1 MMGVVTGSGFE
12 VDVVAFVE
20 RLAERL
26 RQDGAAHPVAAAVA
40 LAARGRRRSDPGAF
54 AAAVGLDTALVRRA
68 EAGEVPFGE
77 LPDEL
82 TEWLDPAQLLQLAE
96 LARGDGDR

>member
-26 RQDGAAHPVAAAVA
+26 RQDGVAHPVAAAVA
-40 LAARGRRRSDPGAF
+40 LAARGRRRSDPDAF
-54 AAAVGLDTALVRRA
+54 AGELGIEPGLVRRA
-68 EAGEVPFGE
+68 EAGEVAFAE

-82 TEWLDPAQLLQLAE
+82 TDWLDPVQLLQVAE
-96 LARGDGDR
+96 LARSSPAG

>member
-26 RQDGAAHPVAAAVA
+26 RQDGVAHPVAAAVA
-40 LAARGRRRSDPGAF
+40 LAARGRLRSDPEAF
-54 AAAVGLDTALVRRA
+54 AGAVGLDPALLVRV

-82 TEWLDPAQLLQLAE
+82 THWLDPVQLLQLAE
-96 LARGDGDR
+96 LARCGDR

>member
-1 MMGVVTGSGFE
+1 MMGVMTGSGFE

-26 RQDGAAHPVAAAVA
+26 RQDGALHPVAAAVA
-40 LAARGRRRSDPGAF
+40 LAARGRGRVEQGAF
-54 AAAVGLDTALVRRA
+54 ADAVGVDRRLLERA
-68 EAGEVPFGE
+68 EAGEIAFAD

-82 TEWLDPAQLLQLAE
+82 TGWLDPVQLLQLAA
-96 LARGDGDR
+96 LARGPSGV